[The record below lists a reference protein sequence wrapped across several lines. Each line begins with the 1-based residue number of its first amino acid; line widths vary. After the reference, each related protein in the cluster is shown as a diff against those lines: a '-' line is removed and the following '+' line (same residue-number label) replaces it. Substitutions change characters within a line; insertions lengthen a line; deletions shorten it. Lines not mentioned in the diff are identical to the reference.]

1 MNPPNFLGFQMAD
14 NFMIKYNFQFYLA
27 HAAQQTKNP
36 LHAAHVEGFFTA
48 LCKGFLHI
56 EGFTLR

>member
-1 MNPPNFLGFQMAD
+1 MDSVDQDEANTDRL
-14 NFMIKYNFQFYLA
+14 YL
-27 HAAQQTKNP
+27 HLHTQQTKNP

>member
-1 MNPPNFLGFQMAD
+1 MSSKD
-14 NFMIKYNFQFYLA
+14 NAIGIDCDS
-27 HAAQQTKNP
+27 AQQTKNP